1 MASDHGNRITDYTG
15 ILLVDCYHQSV
26 SEGAVKTLKANKND
40 ACLLHL
46 PFCLRLRES
55 KEGGGNDQ
63 VVFAIGNGQ
72 ADQTGL
78 HEICGALNCMHD
90 AQAVFC
96 VQGNVADS
104 GEHANGNGGGVREN
118 VAFSLTSRDRHCCV
132 DLRKLLPIRR
142 FTPTECA
149 RLQGMPDWWCADI
162 PHSDTAEYKMWGNGM
177 ALPNALYVME
187 GIAAKSGEEES
198 I

>member
-1 MASDHGNRITDYTG
+1 MPLCVRFR
-15 ILLVDCYHQSV
+15 
-26 SEGAVKTLKANKND
+26 EG
-40 ACLLHL
+40 
-46 PFCLRLRES
+46 
-55 KEGGGNDQ
+55 KEGGDKGALVQIGKSGTIACGNDQ
-63 VVFAIGNGQ
+63 IVFAIGNGQ

-90 AQAVFC
+90 AQALITIDRAAFN
-96 VQGNVADS
+96 QGEIAKYDFQVHYDGVAPPL
-104 GEHANGNGGGVREN
+104 
-118 VAFSLTSRDRHCCV
+118 VAQGCGAVCDI
-132 DLRKLLPIRR
+132 RKLLPIRR

-187 GIAAKSGEEES
+187 GIAATSGEEE
-198 I
+198 IKQ